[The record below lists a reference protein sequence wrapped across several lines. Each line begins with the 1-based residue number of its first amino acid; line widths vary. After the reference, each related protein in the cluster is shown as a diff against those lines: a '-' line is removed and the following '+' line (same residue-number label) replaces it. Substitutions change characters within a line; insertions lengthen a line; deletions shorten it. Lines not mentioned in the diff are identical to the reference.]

1 MENGPKVD
9 PYDRTADMRDS
20 ALLIVKIGPGSEVW
34 YEFRLLDD
42 FIPVWVG
49 GQRAGL

>member
-1 MENGPKVD
+1 MENGLKVD
-9 PYDRTADMRDS
+9 PYDRTADKRYS

-34 YEFRLLDD
+34 CEFRLLDD
-42 FIPVWVG
+42 FTPVWVG